1 MTREGHVRICEGLG
15 GKFPRSTR
23 RVLPEGLTK
32 VQNIIMRGSL
42 FRQGGTL
49 IEPDKVRKELPELP

>member
-23 RVLPEGLTK
+23 RVLPQRLTR
-32 VQNIIMRGSL
+32 VQHIIMR
-42 FRQGGTL
+42 
-49 IEPDKVRKELPELP
+49 

>member
-23 RVLPEGLTK
+23 RASSPPAAGEWYLFVLPRLRK
-32 VQNIIMRGSL
+32 LMIL
-42 FRQGGTL
+42 FRYMQ
-49 IEPDKVRKELPELP
+49 